1 MVGLDNFLLGQARC
15 SAACRAD
22 KRMFKKGQPPHL
34 QHLLSF
40 ADENAS
46 IDYDIAEAIIKD
58 GGIRLLLD
66 LAKSSREGLQSEA
79 AKVNLKRWVG

>member
-1 MVGLDNFLLGQARC
+1 MTTLVGLDNFFLAQARC

-22 KRMFKKGQPPHL
+22 KRGQLLDL

-46 IDYDIAEAIIKD
+46 IDYDIAEAVIKD

-66 LAKSSREGLQSEA
+66 LAKSSREDFDT
-79 AKVNLKRWVG
+79 VYT